1 MRVRDGQVGEERDV
15 EKVRSSL
22 SLQISPALRAYP
34 SLCKP
39 PARRVSPAPL
49 PGARLTVLTARLC
62 YLTRAALEKVLSGAL
77 LVV

>member
-1 MRVRDGQVGEERDV
+1 MDA

-22 SLQISPALRAYP
+22 ALQISPALRAYP
-34 SLCKP
+34 SLCEF
-39 PARRVSPAPL
+39 PARFASPAPR
-49 PGARLTVLTARLC
+49 PGARLTALTARLC